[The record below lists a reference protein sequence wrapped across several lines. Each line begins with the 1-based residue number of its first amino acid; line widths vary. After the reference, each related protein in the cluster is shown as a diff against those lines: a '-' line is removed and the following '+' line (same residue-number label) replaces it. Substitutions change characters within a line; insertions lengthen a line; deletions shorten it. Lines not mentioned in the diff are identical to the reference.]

1 MAINK
6 SKVAVG
12 FIIVGFL
19 AVFFGIVLV
28 FVGPIIIDDQVV
40 KVGTHTF
47 FVLNLNFVHFIA
59 FICSPRCNW
68 RVTKTD
74 MPGGLFFI

>member
-12 FIIVGFL
+12 FIIVGVL
-19 AVFFGIVLV
+19 AVFFGTVLV

-40 KVGTHTF
+40 KVGKHAF
-47 FVLNLNFVHFIA
+47 ILLNLNFVHFTA
-59 FICSPRCNW
+59 FICSPRFN
-68 RVTKTD
+68 
-74 MPGGLFFI
+74 